1 MTKTGKAKAVVNGTT
16 LAEATEWEEVEGN
29 VYFPPSAVKTEAFEK
44 TETTTFCPWKGT
56 ANYYSVKVGAADYG
70 GWSWVCVDDKLKDA
84 AWYYPTPKDG
94 AKEIKD
100 HVAFYKSKVTVT
112 VE

>member
-1 MTKTGKAKAVVNGTT
+1 MTKSGKASAVANGTT
-16 LAEATEWEEVEGN
+16 IAEATEWEEVEGN
-29 VYFPPSAVKTEAFEK
+29 VYFPPSAVRADALEK
-44 TETTTFCPWKGT
+44 SETTTFCPWKGT
-56 ANYYSVKVGAADYG
+56 ASYYSVKVG
-70 GWSWVCVDDKLKDA
+70 DDKLKDA
-84 AWYYPTPKDG
+84 AWYYPAPKDG

>member
-1 MTKTGKAKAVVNGTT
+1 MTKSGKATAVANGTT
-16 LAEATEWEEVEGN
+16 VAEATEWEEVEGS
-29 VYFPPSAVKTEAFEK
+29 VYFPPSAVRAEALEK
-44 TETTTFCPWKGT
+44 TDTTTFCPWKGT
-56 ANYYSVKVGAADYG
+56 ASYYSVKVGGLTPGWLAA
-70 GWSWVCVDDKLKDA
+70 DDKLKDA
-84 AWYYPTPKDG
+84 AWYYPAPKDA

>member
-56 ANYYSVKVGAADYG
+56 ANYYSVKVGG
-70 GWSWVCVDDKLKDA
+70 ELES
-84 AWYYPTPKDG
+84 
-94 AKEIKD
+94 
-100 HVAFYKSKVTVT
+100 
-112 VE
+112 

>member
-56 ANYYSVKVGAADYG
+56 ANYYSVKVG
-70 GWSWVCVDDKLKDA
+70 DDKLKDA

-100 HVAFYKSKVTVT
+100 HVAFLR
-112 VE
+112 

>member
-1 MTKTGKAKAVVNGTT
+1 MTKSGKATAVANGTT
-16 LAEATEWEEVEGN
+16 VAEATEWEEVEGN
-29 VYFPPSAVKTEAFEK
+29 VYFPPSAVRADALEK
-44 TETTTFCPWKGT
+44 TDMTTFCPWKGT
-56 ANYYSVKVGAADYG
+56 ASYYSVKVGVSLPEMD
-70 GWSWVCVDDKLKDA
+70 CLKNA
-84 AWYYPTPKDG
+84 AWYYPAPKDG